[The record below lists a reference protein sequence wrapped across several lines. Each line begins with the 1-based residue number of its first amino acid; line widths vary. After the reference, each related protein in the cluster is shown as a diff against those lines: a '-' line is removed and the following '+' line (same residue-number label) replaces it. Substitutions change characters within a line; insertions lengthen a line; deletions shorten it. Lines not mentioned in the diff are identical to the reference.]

1 MNDWIFYLAIAFV
14 VVIIVGNFSTFNRGA
29 NKPMRKQSLNDLKET
44 LPRTNKTRHKM
55 STYGNHRHDNQITPE
70 KTAGKNEKSAK

>member
-1 MNDWIFYLAIAFV
+1 MNDWILYIAIAFV
-14 VVIIVGNFSTFNRGA
+14 VVIIVGNFSTFNRSA

-55 STYGNHRHDNQITPE
+55 PTVNKSSSQPGNSSNST
-70 KTAGKNEKSAK
+70 NEPSND